1 MSWNSIN
8 CGADILQ
15 VLLIFISSIFS
26 SFIDYQALTLAVSVS
41 APVAEVRYYFLLPR
55 QLYTEFQFTVPLTQ
69 FTTTYQLIRK
79 SGKKQ
84 ALQSLLRTSSRG
96 IGCGNTIYWNR
107 MKPVNLPQEVL
118 EAVNVTVDDIQLVPE
133 TIADR
138 GWMDTISSV
147 LQRFGSSI
155 VVGLGL

>member
-1 MSWNSIN
+1 MRECPHCGLIWSKIQGCDGQTTCGNRMNSYDGRNDFATFSFSWSSETRS
-8 CGADILQ
+8 LQ
-15 VLLIFISSIFS
+15 IS
-26 SFIDYQALTLAVSVS
+26 
-41 APVAEVRYYFLLPR
+41 
-55 QLYTEFQFTVPLTQ
+55 
-69 FTTTYQLIRK
+69 K

-84 ALQSLLRTSSRG
+84 ALQSLLNNSSRG

-107 MKPVNLPQEVL
+107 MKPVDLPQEVL

-147 LQRFGSSI
+147 LQRFGNSI
-155 VVGLGL
+155 VFNGVRRLGLLPPPSN